1 MTLSPLAAALL
12 ASTLCSAADAVPLQD
27 QAEAVVNKLK
37 GDAGPAS
44 ISRVASFDHQVTGV
58 AVTETGRIF
67 VNFPRW
73 SEDVPVSLAEL
84 MPDGGLK
91 PYPDAAWNGY
101 RNAAPLPP
109 ADHFVCVQAE
119 TADGHGSL
127 WVVDPAAP
135 NTEFIVSGG
144 PKLVKIDLATDKVAR
159 VYPMDGS
166 VAPQGSYLND
176 VRLSPDRKTAF
187 LTDSG
192 AQGALVVV
200 DLESGKGRRVLDGD
214 VSTQVDR
221 SVRVTVEGKVLQQ
234 PDGRGVQFAADSIS
248 LDPKGEFLY
257 WQPLTGKTLY
267 RAPTAALL
275 DASLSPAAMSAKVE
289 TVSASVP
296 NDGLWQDSTG
306 RLFFT
311 AVQDSAITYQDGSG
325 PRSTLVADPRLR
337 WPDTFGQ
344 GPDGALYV
352 TNSDITDSPR
362 FHGGTWGTKSF
373 NLWKIV
379 PGQDG
384 LVAKNAAFAK

>member
-1 MTLSPLAAALL
+1 MIFRPVAAVLL
-12 ASTLCSAADAVPLQD
+12 ATTLCSSAHAVPLQD
-27 QAEAVVNKLK
+27 QAEAVVDKLK

-44 ISRVASFDHQVTGV
+44 ISRVASFDHQATGV
-58 AVTETGRIF
+58 AVSETGRIF

-73 SEDVPVSLAEL
+73 SEDVSASLAEL
-84 MPDGGLK
+84 MPDGSLRA
-91 PYPDAAWNGY
+91 YPDEQWNAY

-144 PKLVKIDLATDKVAR
+144 PKLVKIDLGTNKVAR
-159 VYPMDGS
+159 VFPMDGS

-176 VRLSPDRKTAF
+176 VRLSPDGKTAF
-187 LTDSG
+187 MTDSG
-192 AQGALVVV
+192 AQGALIVV
-200 DLESGKGRRVLDGD
+200 DLDSGKGRRVLDGD
-214 VSTQVDR
+214 VSTQVDK
-221 SVRVTVEGKVLQQ
+221 TVKVSIDGKPLQQ

-267 RAPTAALL
+267 RAPTAALT
-275 DASLSPAAMSAKVE
+275 DASLSPAALSAKVE
-289 TVSASVP
+289 TVSASAP

-311 AVQDSAITYQDGSG
+311 AVQDSAIQYQDGTG
-325 PRSTLVADPRLR
+325 PRSTLVTDPRLR

-362 FHGGTWGTKSF
+362 FHGGTWGARSF

-379 PGQDG
+379 PGKDG
-384 LVAKNAAFAK
+384 LVARNPAFAR